1 VVTTKRFL
9 IVVLEKHWIQSINTL
24 LVWEEWHGQ
33 LPASQRVWRHDFER
47 FFIWVG
53 YEQVP
58 NNLAS
63 KEVEKTGLYSKCLH
77 CWDIVACFN
86 SSVLHLLLEI
96 SVMRTHCQ
104 FEDIPV
110 YYKQPSEM
118 DRSRSEFWPIKN
130 WLVIKSEKPISS
142 KFVMPQF
149 TPLHWNLSPCFT
161 DWYTPLMNLKKGHK
175 PCTSSVKIIIIRHT
189 TQGECTQMN
198 DGQHSGSRGNGQNK
212 KSRTFQAFKKSLKG
226 I

>member
-1 VVTTKRFL
+1 M
-9 IVVLEKHWIQSINTL
+9 EKHWIQSINTL

-47 FFIWVG
+47 FFIWGG

-63 KEVEKTGLYSKCLH
+63 KEVKITALCSKCLH
-77 CWDIVACFN
+77 CWDIIACFN

-118 DRSRSEFWPIKN
+118 DRSRSEFWHMAGHQIRKT
-130 WLVIKSEKPISS
+130 
-142 KFVMPQF
+142 KFIMLQF

-161 DWYTPLMNLKKGHK
+161 DWYTSLMNLKKATNPAPRPWK
-175 PCTSSVKIIIIRHT
+175 L
-189 TQGECTQMN
+189 
-198 DGQHSGSRGNGQNK
+198 
-212 KSRTFQAFKKSLKG
+212 SL
-226 I
+226 

>member
-1 VVTTKRFL
+1 MVNYQPVREFDYM
-9 IVVLEKHWIQSINTL
+9 TL
-24 LVWEEWHGQ
+24 N
-33 LPASQRVWRHDFER
+33 DFS
-47 FFIWVG
+47 FGVDMNKFQIIW
-53 YEQVP
+53 
-58 NNLAS
+58 LAKKS
-63 KEVEKTGLYSKCLH
+63 KKTGLYSKCLH
-77 CWDIVACFN
+77 CWDIIVCFN

-161 DWYTPLMNLKKGHK
+161 DWYTSLMNLKKGHK